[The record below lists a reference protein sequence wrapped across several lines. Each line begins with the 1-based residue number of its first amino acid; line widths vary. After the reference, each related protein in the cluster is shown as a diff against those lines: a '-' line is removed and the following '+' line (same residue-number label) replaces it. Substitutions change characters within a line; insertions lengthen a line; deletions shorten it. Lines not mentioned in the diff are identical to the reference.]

1 MADAVAAP
9 PPLGGENAA
18 ALDAM
23 FTLSSAYLVFFMHCG
38 FAMLSVGCV
47 RARFSKHICIL
58 ILLDACASAIGFYLF
73 GFALAFGDS
82 PSAPNSFIGSSFFAM
97 SKLPA
102 GAVALAPQYYQWLF
116 QWSFAATACTIV
128 SGAIAERTRFEA
140 YFLYSFFMAAWVY
153 PVIVHSI
160 WSPAGWANMGR
171 TTGKLLAGTGA
182 IDFAGSGAVHMVGGF
197 AAAAGAL
204 IVGPRI
210 GRFLPDGTVVNMP
223 GHNSSLFI
231 LGVMI
236 LWFGWYGFNP
246 GSQQAITG
254 PTNFM
259 AVSNAAVTTTLAP
272 AAAGLSSLL
281 IGALESKV
289 KTGKAMYGVEAMGNG
304 ALAGLAAITASCNVV
319 YPWAAIAIG
328 SVAGLIYTYASKL
341 SIAMRLDDP
350 LDAVAVHAWNGMW
363 GVVAAGLFSSKKL
376 VEQSY
381 GTGTPEAPLLRR
393 DGAFLGGGGA
403 QLAAQLAYLAWVAV
417 WVVGNM
423 APFWFILKKLGFLR
437 VPSDE
442 EIVGLD
448 HSYHGG
454 SAYPGGPE
462 ELEDASLKAGA
473 AGGPG
478 GVGGKELAG
487 IKAEL
492 AALKAAV
499 AKATA

>member
-1 MADAVAAP
+1 MADAVADAV
-9 PPLGGENAA
+9 PPLGGETATAA

-38 FAMLSVGCV
+38 FAMLSVGSV

-73 GFALAFGDS
+73 GYALAYGDAGS
-82 PSAPNSFIGSSFFAM
+82 PNSFIGGRTYFAM
-97 SKLPA
+97 SDLPA
-102 GAVALAPQYYQWLF
+102 AGPAFAPQYYQWLF

-140 YFLYSFFMAAWVY
+140 YFAYSFFMAAWVY
-153 PVIVHSI
+153 PVVVHSI

-171 TTGKLLAGTGA
+171 STGPLLAGTGA
-182 IDFAGSGAVHMVGGF
+182 IDFAGSGAVHMVGGL

-246 GSQQAITG
+246 GSQQAIVG
-254 PTNFM
+254 ASHFA

-272 AAAGLSSLL
+272 AAAGLSALL

-289 KTGKAMYGVEAMGNG
+289 KTGKAMYGVENMGNG
-304 ALAGLAAITASCNVV
+304 ALSGLAAITASCNVV

-328 SVAGLIYTYASKL
+328 TVAGALYTVASKL
-341 SIAMRLDDP
+341 SIRMRLDDP
-350 LDAVAVHAWNGMW
+350 LDAVAVHAYNGMW
-363 GVVAAGLFSSKKL
+363 GVIAAGLFSSKKL

-381 GTGTPEAPLLRR
+381 GTGTPDAPILRR
-393 DGAFLGGGGA
+393 DGAFLGGGGG
-403 QLAAQLAYLAWVAV
+403 QLAAQLAYLCWVAAWVI
-417 WVVGNM
+417 GNM

-462 ELEDASLKAGA
+462 ELEDPSTKAG
-473 AGGPG
+473 GGG
-478 GVGGKELAG
+478 GGKELAG

-499 AKATA
+499 AKVSTA

>member
-1 MADAVAAP
+1 
-9 PPLGGENAA
+9 
-18 ALDAM
+18 
-23 FTLSSAYLVFFMHCG
+23 
-38 FAMLSVGCV
+38 MLSVGCV

-73 GFALAFGDS
+73 GYAFAFGDREN
-82 PSAPNSFIGSSFFAM
+82 ANSFIGSQFFGM
-97 SKLPA
+97 SGLPSGAAA
-102 GAVALAPQYYQWLF
+102 GAPQYYQWFF

-153 PVIVHSI
+153 PIVVHSV
-160 WSPAGWANMGR
+160 WSTNGWASMAR
-171 TTGKLLAGTGA
+171 TNGPLLFQRGV

-210 GRFLPDGTVVNMP
+210 GRFLPDGTVVDMP

-246 GSQQAITG
+246 GSQQALAGT
-254 PTNFM
+254 TNYQ
-259 AVSNAAVTTTLAP
+259 AVANAAVTTTLAP
-272 AAAGLSSLL
+272 AAAGLSALL
-281 IGALESKV
+281 VGAIESRLA
-289 KTGKAMYGVEAMGNG
+289 TGKAMYGVENMGNG

-319 YPWAAIAIG
+319 RPWAAIIIG
-328 SVAGLIYTYASKL
+328 SIAGMIYLAASKV
-341 SIAMRLDDP
+341 SVRMKLDDP
-350 LDAVAVHAWNGMW
+350 LDAVAVHAWNGLW
-363 GVVAAGLFSSKKL
+363 GILAAGLFSDVDL
-376 VEQSY
+376 VNNSY
-381 GTGTPEAPLLRR
+381 PTNVGGDAKAP
-393 DGAFLGGGGA
+393 AFTRGGGLLYSGGA
-403 QLAAQLAYLAWVAV
+403 GRGRQLAAQVVYAIWVAG
-417 WVVGNM
+417 WVLANM
-423 APFWFILKKLGFLR
+423 IPFWLILKATGFLR

-462 ELEDASLKAGA
+462 EAEDKSLKGPGGAGAGDLASLKAEIA
-473 AGGPG
+473 Q
-478 GVGGKELAG
+478 
-487 IKAEL
+487 
-492 AALKAAV
+492 LKAAV
-499 AKATA
+499 AKVA

>member
-1 MADAVAAP
+1 MADVAAV
-9 PPLGGENAA
+9 PPLGGEAAA

-73 GFALAFGDS
+73 GYAFAYGDGA
-82 PSAPNSFIGSSFFAM
+82 APNSFIGKQFFAM
-97 SKLPA
+97 SSLPA
-102 GAVALAPQYYQWLF
+102 SGPAFAPQYYQWLF

-140 YFLYSFFMAAWVY
+140 YFAYSFFMAAWVY
-153 PVIVHSI
+153 PVVVHSI

-210 GRFLPDGTVVNMP
+210 GRFLPDGTVVAMP

-246 GSQQAITG
+246 GSQQAIVG
-254 PTNFM
+254 GTNAA
-259 AVSNAAVTTTLAP
+259 AVANAAVTTTLAP
-272 AAAGLSSLL
+272 AAAGLSALL

-289 KTGKAMYGVEAMGNG
+289 KTGKAMYGVENMGNG

-328 SVAGLIYTYASKL
+328 SIAGAIYTAASKL
-341 SIAMRLDDP
+341 SIKMRLDDP
-350 LDAVAVHAWNGMW
+350 LDAVAVHAWNGAW
-363 GVVAAGLFSSKKL
+363 GVIAAGLFSSQKL

-381 GTGTPEAPLLRR
+381 GTGTADAPILRR
-393 DGAFLGGGGA
+393 SGAFLGGGGA
-403 QLAAQLAYLAWVAV
+403 QLAAQLAYLTWVAAWVI
-417 WVVGNM
+417 GNM
-423 APFWFILKKLGFLR
+423 APFWFILHKLGFLR

-462 ELEDASLKAGA
+462 EAEDASLKAGA
-473 AGGPG
+473 AGGGAAPS
-478 GVGGKELAG
+478 GKELAA
-487 IKAEL
+487 IKSEIASL
-492 AALKAAV
+492 RAAV
-499 AKATA
+499 TKATA

>member
-1 MADAVAAP
+1 MADAVAEV

-18 ALDAM
+18 AIDAM

-73 GFALAFGDS
+73 GYAFAYGDTE
-82 PSAPNSFIGSSFFAM
+82 SANSFIGKSFFAM
-97 SKLPA
+97 SGLPG
-102 GAVALAPQYYQWLF
+102 GAAALNPQYYQWLF

-140 YFLYSFFMAAWVY
+140 YFAYSFFMAAWVY

-171 TTGKLLAGTGA
+171 TTGALLAGTGA

-246 GSQQAITG
+246 GSQQGITG
-254 PTNFM
+254 ATNFL

-272 AAAGLSSLL
+272 AASGLSALL
-281 IGALESKV
+281 IGALESKI

-328 SVAGLIYTYASKL
+328 TIAGAVYTGASKL
-341 SIAMRLDDP
+341 SIKMRLDDP

-363 GVVAAGLFSSKKL
+363 GVIAAGLFSSQKL

-381 GTGTPEAPLLRR
+381 GTGTEDAPILRR
-393 DGAFLGGGGA
+393 SGAFLGGGGA
-403 QLAAQLAYLAWVAV
+403 QLAAQLAYLAWVVA

-423 APFWFILKKLGFLR
+423 APFWFILKKMGLLR

-462 ELEDASLKAGA
+462 EAEDASLKAG
-473 AGGPG
+473 GGG
-478 GVGGKELAG
+478 GASGKELAA
-487 IKAEL
+487 IKSEL
-492 AALKAAV
+492 ASLRAAV
-499 AKATA
+499 TKATA